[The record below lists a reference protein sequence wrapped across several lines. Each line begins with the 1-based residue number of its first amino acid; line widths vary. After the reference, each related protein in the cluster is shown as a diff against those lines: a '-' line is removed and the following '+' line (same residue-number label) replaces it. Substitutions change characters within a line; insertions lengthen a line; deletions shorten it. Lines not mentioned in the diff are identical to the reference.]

1 MVAFLT
7 CRPGPESFPRPVHS
21 APTIR
26 GVTALRVTRSR
37 LTDPA
42 LEAAWTRLQDAG
54 HVDTPFLSWPWVSA
68 LRDVPEVSADIGV
81 LVCRRGDEVVGLL
94 PLERAVLDGR
104 RVLGVAGWYWVGPD
118 HTDVVAAPA
127 DRPAVA
133 AAMLAEL
140 ARTPGWDVLDLDGL
154 APDGALAA
162 AVDAAFG
169 RPRFV
174 VRPTEELPI
183 AYVDLAGE
191 ILSGHGRKQ
200 VRKEIRKAEAAG
212 GGFCVV
218 TDPARFPALLESMM
232 DLHVARFGDRS
243 RVFATPHRRRFHQLA
258 AARLGAVGLV
268 RMHQLAVGDEPA
280 AITYNLVWAGSVLFY
295 SGGLR
300 TDIGMT
306 PGFSVRGAAM
316 LAAAEAGYTTADLMR
331 GDHGYKER
339 FRAEVRSDVRRRVAR
354 VNPAL
359 ARSVAVRAGQGAVGR
374 VRGLLRRGAVSK
386 G

>member
-1 MVAFLT
+1 MSTGAFAQ
-7 CRPGPESFPRPVHS
+7 PVHS

-26 GVTALRVTRSR
+26 GVSELRVTRVR

-42 LEAAWTRLQDAG
+42 LEAAWTRLQAAG
-54 HVDTPFLSWPWVSA
+54 HVGSPFLSWQWVSA
-68 LRDVPEVSADIGV
+68 LRDVPEVSDDIGV
-81 LVCRRGDEVVGLL
+81 LVCRRGAEVVGLL
-94 PLERAVLDGR
+94 PLERARLDGR
-104 RVLGVAGWYWVGPD
+104 RVLGIAGWYWVGPD

-127 DRPAVA
+127 DRAEVAGAV
-133 AAMLAEL
+133 LQEL

-162 AVDAAFG
+162 AVDEVFG
-169 RPRFV
+169 LPRFV

-200 VRKEIRKAEAAG
+200 IRKELRKAEAAG
-212 GGFCVV
+212 GGFSVV
-218 TDPARFPALLESMM
+218 TDPGEFPTLLDAMM
-232 DLHVARFGDRS
+232 DLHIARFGDRS
-243 RVFATPHRRRFHQLA
+243 RVFATPQRRRFHQLA
-258 AARLGAVGLV
+258 AARLGEAGMV
-268 RMHQLAVGDEPA
+268 RMHRLAVGDEPA
-280 AITYNLVWAGSVLFY
+280 AITYTLVWDGSVLFY

-316 LAAAEAGYTTADLMR
+316 LAAAEAGYAVADLMR

-339 FRAEVRSDVRRRVAR
+339 FRADVRPDVRRRVAR
-354 VNPAL
+354 VNAGL
-359 ARSVAVRAGQGAVGR
+359 ARSAAVRAGRAAVGR
-374 VRGLLRRGAVSK
+374 VRGRLSGAVSE

>member
-1 MVAFLT
+1 VDAADGE
-7 CRPGPESFPRPVHS
+7 RDFPQPVHS

-26 GVTALRVTRSR
+26 GVSALTVSRVP
-37 LTDPA
+37 LTDPG
-42 LEAAWTRLQDAG
+42 LEAAWTRLQGAG
-54 HVDTPFLSWPWVSA
+54 HVRTPFLSWQWVSA
-68 LRDVPEVSADIGV
+68 LRDVPEAAGDTGV

-94 PLERAVLDGR
+94 PLERTRLDGR
-104 RVLGVAGWYWVGPD
+104 RVLGLAGWYWVGPD

-127 DRPAVA
+127 DRAEVA
-133 AAMLAEL
+133 RAMLAEV

-154 APDGALAA
+154 APDGALAG
-162 AVDAAFG
+162 AVDEVFG

-183 AYVDLAGE
+183 AYVGLAGE

-212 GGFCVV
+212 GGFAVV
-218 TDPARFPALLESMM
+218 TDPAEFPALLDAMM
-232 DLHVARFGDRS
+232 DLHIARFGERS
-243 RVFATPHRRRFHQLA
+243 RVFATAERRRFHQLA
-258 AARLGAVGLV
+258 AARLGAAGLV
-268 RMHQLAVGDEPA
+268 RMHRLAVGDEPA
-280 AITYNLVWAGSVLFY
+280 AITYTLVWDGSVLFY

-300 TDIGMT
+300 TDLGMT
-306 PGFSVRGAAM
+306 PGFSVRAAAM
-316 LAAAEAGYTTADLMR
+316 LAAAEAGYEVADLMR

-354 VNPAL
+354 VNASL
-359 ARSVAVRAGQGAVGR
+359 ARSVAVRAGAVAVDR
-374 VRGLLRRGAVSK
+374 VRGRITGRRRGAVAE